1 MHMGVLYESGIDATT
16 VQYNNDITLKQ
27 TIVFFSDTT
36 RLIVSIYHSI
46 SRYGIHTVEKYLLV
60 KERRMRTYSY

>member
-27 TIVFFSDTT
+27 TIVFFSQT
-36 RLIVSIYHSI
+36 
-46 SRYGIHTVEKYLLV
+46 LLD
-60 KERRMRTYSY
+60 